1 MYGKIILAATK
12 KARFRLQYQRDGL
25 AGEIAE
31 IAMTILDL
39 RQYQPR
45 FSDSGF
51 WNKVKKVALKAGAK
65 LIYVALIL
73 YYELTDP
80 TVSLKEKS
88 VIIGALGYFILPFDL
103 IPDAIPAAGFTDDLA
118 ALMAAYWYVRDHLT
132 PDVIQRAQ
140 SKFVELLGDIDF
152 GSIDPENQ

>member
-1 MYGKIILAATK
+1 MKENNI
-12 KARFRLQYQRDGL
+12 LQYQS
-25 AGEIAE
+25 
-31 IAMTILDL
+31 
-39 RQYQPR
+39 R
-45 FSDSGF
+45 FSDSSF
-51 WNKVKKVALKAGAK
+51 WDKVKKVALKAGAK

-88 VIIGALGYFILPFDL
+88 VIIGALGYFILPLDL
-103 IPDAIPAAGFTDDLA
+103 IPDTIPVAGYTDDLA
-118 ALMAAYWYVRDHLT
+118 ALMAAYWYVRAHLT

-140 SKFVELLGDIDF
+140 NKFVELLGDIDF